1 MTRKEYLECL
11 NFELYR
17 GRKVSFLNKIR
28 TKYFQP
34 NTNCV
39 FLCRKMW
46 YLYGK
51 GNKLFA
57 KLLYLKI
64 IKKYSCVIY
73 PNAVVG
79 RGFEIA
85 HPTGIVIGK
94 CKIGA
99 LSFVSKSINEPG
111 IYVGTPAKKVNK

>member
-1 MTRKEYLECL
+1 MQKDVVFVRK
-11 NFELYR
+11 
-17 GRKVSFLNKIR
+17 RKQ
-28 TKYFQP
+28 T
-34 NTNCV
+34 
-39 FLCRKMW
+39 LCKTSV
-46 YLYGK
+46 
-51 GNKLFA
+51 
-57 KLLYLKI
+57 LKI